1 MPIGPEGHGF
11 SRQDVRLRQ
20 NLKMGRKEKRPSQMA
35 QVAALAIVATEGADD
50 RVCGMN
56 GPMEFVSISPCV
68 AGQLVP

>member
-1 MPIGPEGHGF
+1 
-11 SRQDVRLRQ
+11 
-20 NLKMGRKEKRPSQMA
+20 MA